1 MKYIKL
7 FYYLLLLLL
16 ISSCDIINPE
26 EALSSFI
33 QVNEF
38 QLTTNETTQGSNSHQ
53 ITDVWAFVN
62 GEALGVFELPATIP
76 ILATGIQNITL
87 LAGIRENG
95 LRSTP
100 VIYPLYDRYET
111 SLDLVPEEIILVTPT
126 VEYISTSVFVLL
138 EDFESNTIR
147 FEGLNNA
154 TINQVTNPIQVL
166 FGNGAGSIPLIE
178 EIAEVTSIATFID
191 LPTSGGTPVYL
202 ELDYRTNVELE
213 IGLTGFNVS
222 TATPTQ
228 ATIYN
233 VILCPIDNWNK
244 VYVNFQ
250 ELLELSQLDG
260 YKLAFRASTNDTGCG
275 GTPTNTPEVLLDNIK
290 LIRFQQ

>member
-16 ISSCDIINPE
+16 LASCDIINPE
-26 EALSSFI
+26 EALPSFI

-126 VEYISTSVFVLL
+126 VEYISTSVFVLI
-138 EDFESNTIR
+138 ENFESNTIR

-233 VILCPIDNWNK
+233 VILCPIDDWNK

>member
-244 VYVNFQ
+244 VYINFQ

-275 GTPTNTPEVLLDNIK
+275 GTPTSTPEVLLDNIK

>member
-16 ISSCDIINPE
+16 LASCDIINPE
-26 EALSSFI
+26 EALPSFI

-126 VEYISTSVFVLL
+126 VEYISTSVFVLI
-138 EDFESNTIR
+138 ENFESNTIR